1 MKNESIEEIEKMLID
16 NDEIVYGKGTAE
28 TIEFCCRKSNYN
40 MADILIYL
48 NTDNEIAVIW
58 NLKRQREYKHIIK
71 TQSLNCSWN
80 NVLPEKDEIKDWYK
94 QMGRKLT
101 NPYEKVI
108 AMSFNTLIA
117 NINNLYQLLK
127 FDIEDTDIPQK
138 LINEENMTNQPRTKI
153 TVERW
158 NRDIRFRKKVL
169 NEYGNQCAICRC
181 SEIKILEAAHIKAV
195 SEGGFDTKEN
205 GICLCRNHH
214 AMLDKRLIGI
224 DFENQKLT
232 YISDSVKS
240 MSWFSEFVKKYDER
254 ILSAY
259 KGK

>member
-1 MKNESIEEIEKMLID
+1 MNNESIEEIEKMLID
-16 NDEIVYGKGTAE
+16 NDEIVYGKGSAE
-28 TIEFCCRKSNYN
+28 SIEFCCRKNNYN
-40 MADILIYL
+40 IADILIYL

-117 NINNLYQLLK
+117 NVNNLYQLLK

-138 LINEENMTNQPRTKI
+138 LINEEK
-153 TVERW
+153 
-158 NRDIRFRKKVL
+158 
-169 NEYGNQCAICRC
+169 
-181 SEIKILEAAHIKAV
+181 
-195 SEGGFDTKEN
+195 
-205 GICLCRNHH
+205 
-214 AMLDKRLIGI
+214 
-224 DFENQKLT
+224 
-232 YISDSVKS
+232 
-240 MSWFSEFVKKYDER
+240 
-254 ILSAY
+254 
-259 KGK
+259 